1 LSVPSFVILLI
12 APGLLF
18 QRMMAMEMNAVGPLF
33 GILFAAVWAG
43 FLASIFG
50 GLALRRLHGPDPER
64 RGRAWAVFA
73 TAGIRGLLMLVGGIL
88 GSVVL
93 GRGGVEGGDSEFLLP
108 RWIAGFIF
116 TLLLVGAYLRSRLR
130 SVQKPRRGRGW
141 GAFAG
146 GLLFH
151 LALIA
156 ALPVSFFQAWIT
168 FHPEIVRGGGRN
180 RRYEGPQ
187 EQGLFAQRQ
196 LRLKTA
202 DGQGTTVV
210 LRVWEAGKPRE
221 LGRKMVRD
229 STALE
234 WRLIE
239 GLDSTQG
246 LILRW
251 SQPAAT
257 PPETWSLAVP
267 SGVELAPVLD
277 PRSLTLQSGM
287 KTNLWIFQNFDQ
299 VLPMPAVARPDWA
312 VEVLLESES
321 RSP

>member
-1 LSVPSFVILLI
+1 MNFVLKSALNLS
-12 APGLLF
+12 
-18 QRMMAMEMNAVGPLF
+18 
-33 GILFAAVWAG
+33 
-43 FLASIFG
+43 
-50 GLALRRLHGPDPER
+50 
-64 RGRAWAVFA
+64 
-73 TAGIRGLLMLVGGIL
+73 
-88 GSVVL
+88 
-93 GRGGVEGGDSEFLLP
+93 
-108 RWIAGFIF
+108 
-116 TLLLVGAYLRSRLR
+116 
-130 SVQKPRRGRGW
+130 
-141 GAFAG
+141 
-146 GLLFH
+146 
-151 LALIA
+151 IA
-156 ALPVSFFQAWIT
+156 ALPVSFFWAWVT
-168 FHPEIVRGGGRN
+168 VRPEIVRGGGQN

-229 STALE
+229 AAALE

-239 GLDSTQG
+239 GLDATQG

-277 PRSLTLQSGM
+277 PQSLTLQSGM